1 MKLFKNC
8 LFAGLTAL
16 TLLSA
21 ANVTTAQETDQVGRA
36 PYLES
41 LKGKKVIFIPI
52 SQGMDL
58 NQSWVVVWQ
67 RHAARYGFSIDV
79 RDPNGDT
86 NAGIRAMQ
94 GAIAEKPD
102 LIIVQNPDVQT
113 YAR

>member
-1 MKLFKNC
+1 MTILKKL
-8 LFAGLTAL
+8 LMAGLSAA

-21 ANVTTAQETDQVGRA
+21 PMAAVSQETDQVGRQV
-36 PYLES
+36 YLDAI
-41 LKGKKVIFIPI
+41 KGKKVIFVPI

-58 NQSWVVVWQ
+58 NQAWVVVWQ
-67 RHAARYGFSIDV
+67 RHAARYGFTLEV

-102 LIIVQNPDVQT
+102 L
-113 YAR
+113 